1 MKKRLLEKA
10 LAVFFMFAA
19 SACFVNLQ
27 GQVNISFAQDSADI
41 GGGTTGTIGPLT
53 LYFTINDVGTI
64 SLDAFSANE
73 DTVVAAVVDLW
84 DSDSV
89 GTTDVTSI
97 FGYSFSLVATP
108 EGGDRLQS
116 RASYGGGL
124 GVRGK
129 NQWRVDNAG
138 TEFIHFQLNG
148 EVGLEF
154 TGFAYNSTNNGT
166 YGQPN
171 FRFIDYDSENTYYV
185 ESPVLTGDTVF
196 TFPAGDLSI
205 RNSLDSLTVSTSD
218 TLSTGDGNEG
228 GAIYGLSF
236 NVVEAAPKELPAGQV
251 AINFT
256 NPLDIDVGG
265 TPTGGID
272 PLTLDFTIDA
282 TGTISLDASTGN
294 DDSLVNV
301 VVNSWDRDNVG
312 STDNADFFNQTFSLE
327 VVSPQ
332 RLQCAKE
339 GGLGIQGRNQ
349 WRFDDGIAND
359 EQATFTLSGE
369 VGLEFLSFK
378 YNSLASGDND
388 LGNLRFIDYDSD
400 NDYILRAPGLFPFS
414 EFMLPEGDIYM
425 RYKTDEV
432 TVMVSDTLGSG
443 NEGARLYG
451 LVFNLVEALPKIPAV
466 LSTAPA
472 YADTLVPV
480 TDDYVILFDAP
491 MDQAVSAA
499 AITISPEVSNRV
511 DAWNEAGD
519 ELTISFDDLS
529 LYTVYTVTIGAGITG
544 SNGLSALSD
553 TVFMFQTLP
562 EPPTVEYTYPV
573 QLGKQLPL
581 NTPIAVQFSHPM
593 IADSVESA
601 ISFDPELAGVGFVWS
616 EDQSLVYMIS
626 DEMESTW
633 YEVTISTDATS
644 AYGLQ
649 MTEPFTFSFNTW
661 PVSIE
666 DELQSDV
673 AIYPNPASDIFQVRG
688 VDVASVKI
696 YSLTGRLMKEVYN
709 SAVIHVSDMEP
720 GSYAVII
727 SDRAD
732 NRIRKMIVID

>member
-10 LAVFFMFAA
+10 LAAFFLVAA

-27 GQVNISFAQDSADI
+27 GQVNLSFAQDSGYI
-41 GGGTTGTIGPLT
+41 GNSSTGTIAPLT
-53 LYFTINDVGTI
+53 LHFTINDVGTI

-73 DTVVAAVVDLW
+73 DSLVMGVVDLW
-84 DSDSV
+84 DRDSV
-89 GTTDVTSI
+89 GTTDVESI
-97 FGYSFSLVATP
+97 FGYSFALVVTP

-116 RASYGGGL
+116 RGDYGGGL

-129 NQWRVDNAG
+129 NQSRIDNAG
-138 TEFIHFQLNG
+138 TEFVHFQLLG

-154 TGFAYNSTNNGT
+154 TQFAYNSANSGA

-171 FRFIDYDSENTYYV
+171 FRFIDHDSEITYFV
-185 ESPVLTGDTVF
+185 DQPAANDTIF
-196 TFPAGDLSI
+196 TLPAGDLSI
-205 RNSLDSLTVSTSD
+205 RNSLDSLTVSTCD

-228 GAIYGLSF
+228 GALYGLTF
-236 NVVEAAPKELPAGQV
+236 NVVEAAPKPLPPGQV

-256 NPLDIDVGG
+256 NTSGIDVGG
-265 TPTGGID
+265 TPTGGLD

-294 DDSLVNV
+294 DNPDV
-301 VVNSWDRDNVG
+301 VAVVDSWDRDTVG

-327 VVSPQ
+327 VESPQ
-332 RLQCAKE
+332 RIQCAKE

-349 WRFDDGIAND
+349 WRFDDGIAQD

-369 VGLEFLSFK
+369 VGLQFISFK
-378 YNSLASGDND
+378 YNSLASGDDN

-400 NDYILRAPGLFPFS
+400 NDYILRAPELFPYS
-414 EFMLPEGDIYM
+414 EFMLPEGDISM

-432 TVMVSDTLGSG
+432 TVMVSDTLGTG

-451 LVFNLVEALPKIPAV
+451 LVFNLVEALPKVPAV
-466 LSTAPA
+466 LSTTPA
-472 YADTLVPV
+472 HADTLAPV
-480 TDDYVILFDAP
+480 TSDYVILFDAP
-491 MDQAVSAA
+491 MDQATSAA
-499 AITISPEVSNRV
+499 AISFSPEVSNRV

-553 TVFMFQTLP
+553 SVFMFQTLP

-593 IADSVESA
+593 IPDSVENA

-616 EDQSLVYMIS
+616 EDQTLVYMIS
-626 DEMESTW
+626 DEMESAW

-649 MTEPFTFSFNTW
+649 MTEPYTFSFNTW

-666 DELQSDV
+666 NELQSDV

>member
-1 MKKRLLEKA
+1 MKKRLLEKV
-10 LAVFFMFAA
+10 LVVCMFLAA
-19 SACFVNLQ
+19 SSYFVDVQ
-27 GQVNISFAQDSADI
+27 GQVNLSFAQDSADI
-41 GGGTTGTIGPLT
+41 GSGTTGTIGPLT
-53 LYFTINDVGTI
+53 LHFSIDDVGTI

-73 DTVVAAVVDLW
+73 DSLVMGVVDLW

-89 GTTDVTSI
+89 GTTDVASI

-138 TEFIHFQLNG
+138 TEFIHFQLLG

-154 TGFAYNSTNNGT
+154 TQFAYNSANSGA

-185 ESPVLTGDTVF
+185 DQPVANDTIF

-205 RNSLDSLTVSTSD
+205 RNSMDSLTVSTSD
-218 TLSTGDGNEG
+218 TLTAGDGNEG
-228 GAIYGLSF
+228 GALYGLTF
-236 NVVEAAPKELPAGQV
+236 NVVEAAPKPLPAGQI

-256 NPLDIDVGG
+256 NTTGIDVGG
-265 TPTGGID
+265 TPTGGLD

-282 TGTISLDASTGN
+282 AGKISLDASTGN
-294 DDSLVNV
+294 DNADV
-301 VVNSWDRDNVG
+301 VAVVDSWDSDDVG
-312 STDNADFFNQTFSLE
+312 STDNATLFNKTFSLE
-327 VVSPQ
+327 VESPQ

-359 EQATFTLSGE
+359 EQATFTLSGD
-369 VGLEFLSFK
+369 VGLQFISFK
-378 YNSLASGDND
+378 YNSLASGDDD
-388 LGNLRFIDYDSD
+388 LGNLRFIDYNSD
-400 NDYILRAPGLFPFS
+400 NDYILRYPELFPFS
-414 EFMLPEGDIYM
+414 EFTLPEGDIEM
-425 RYKTDEV
+425 RYKTDYV
-432 TVMVSDTLGSG
+432 TVMVSDTLGTG

-451 LVFNLVEALPKIPAV
+451 LVLNLVEALPKIPAV
-466 LSTAPA
+466 LSTTPA
-472 YADTLVPV
+472 HADTLVAV
-480 TDDYVILFDAP
+480 TSDYVILFDTP

-499 AITISPEVSNRV
+499 AISFAPPVSNRV
-511 DAWNEAGD
+511 DTWNGTGD

-529 LYTVYTVTIGAGITG
+529 LYAVYTVTVGQGITG
-544 SNGLSALSD
+544 SNGLTALSD
-553 TVFMFQTLP
+553 TVFTFQTLP
-562 EPPTVEYTYPV
+562 EPPTVVYTYPV

-581 NTPIAVQFSHPM
+581 NTPIAIKFSHPM
-593 IADSVESA
+593 IPDSVENA
-601 ISFDPELAGVGFVWS
+601 ISFEPELAGVGFVWS
-616 EDQSLVYMIS
+616 EDHTLVYLIS
-626 DEMESTW
+626 DQMDNAW
-633 YEVTISTDATS
+633 YEVTISTNATS

-649 MTEPFTFSFNTW
+649 MTQPYTFSFNTW
-661 PVSIE
+661 AVPVE
-666 DELQSDV
+666 DELQSNI

-688 VDVASVKI
+688 MDVASVKI
-696 YSLTGRLMKEVYN
+696 YSLTGQLMKEVYN

-720 GSYAVII
+720 GNYAVIV

>member
-10 LAVFFMFAA
+10 LAAFFMVAA

-27 GQVNISFAQDSADI
+27 AQVNLSFAQDSADI
-41 GGGTTGTIGPLT
+41 GSGTTGTIGPLT
-53 LYFTINDVGTI
+53 LHFTIDDVGTI
-64 SLDAFSANE
+64 SLDAFSANK
-73 DTVVAAVVDLW
+73 DSLVMGVVDLW

-89 GTTDVTSI
+89 GTTDVASI

-138 TEFIHFQLNG
+138 TEFIHFQLLG

-154 TGFAYNSTNNGT
+154 TQFAYNSANSGL

-171 FRFIDYDSENTYYV
+171 FRFIDHDSEITYYV
-185 ESPVLTGDTVF
+185 DAPTANDTIF
-196 TFPAGDLSI
+196 TLPAGDLSI
-205 RNSLDSLTVSTSD
+205 RNSMDSLSVSTSD
-218 TLSTGDGNEG
+218 TLTAGDGNEG
-228 GAIYGLSF
+228 GALYGLTF
-236 NVVEAAPKELPAGQV
+236 NVVEAEPKPLPAGQI

-256 NPLDIDVGG
+256 NTSGIDVGG

-282 TGTISLDASTGN
+282 AGKISLDASTGN
-294 DDSLVNV
+294 DNADV
-301 VVNSWDRDNVG
+301 VAVVDSWDSDDVG
-312 STDNADFFNQTFSLE
+312 STDNAAFFNKTFSLE
-327 VVSPQ
+327 VESPQ

-349 WRFDDGIAND
+349 WRFDDGIAKD
-359 EQATFTLSGE
+359 EQASFILSGE
-369 VGLEFLSFK
+369 VGLEFISFK
-378 YNSLASGDND
+378 YNSLASGNDD

-400 NDYILRAPGLFPFS
+400 NDYILKQPGLFPFS
-414 EFMLPEGDIYM
+414 EFTLPEGDIAM
-425 RYKTDEV
+425 RYKTDAV

-443 NEGARLYG
+443 DEGARLYG
-451 LVFNLVEALPKIPAV
+451 LVFNLVEALPKIPVV
-466 LSTAPA
+466 LSTTPA
-472 YADTLVPV
+472 HADTLVPV
-480 TDDYVILFDAP
+480 TSDYVILFDAP
-491 MDQAVSAA
+491 MDQATTEA
-499 AITISPEVSNRV
+499 AISFSPAVSNRA

-529 LYTVYTVTIGAGITG
+529 LYTVYTVTVGQGITG

-553 TVFMFQTLP
+553 TVFIFQTLP
-562 EPPTVEYTYPV
+562 EPPTVVYTYPV

-581 NTPIAVQFSHPM
+581 NTPIAVKFSHPM
-593 IADSVESA
+593 IPDSVENA
-601 ISFDPELAGVGFVWS
+601 ISFEPELAGVGFVWS
-616 EDQSLVYMIS
+616 EDHSLVYIIS
-626 DEMESTW
+626 DEMDHAW
-633 YEVTISTDATS
+633 YEVTISTNATS

-649 MTEPFTFSFNTW
+649 MTEPYTFSFNTW
-661 PVSIE
+661 AVSIE

-673 AIYPNPASDIFQVRG
+673 SIYPNPTSDIFQVRG
-688 VDVASVKI
+688 MDVASVKI

-720 GSYAVII
+720 GNYAVIV

-732 NRIRKMIVID
+732 NRVRKMIVID